1 MNVPVNA
8 FKLKAVFVKCLS
20 LLIRDS
26 LFVVSHRLPVTSLG
40 HQLPELLRNV
50 LKIEKNGW
58 RALVSCVY
66 DHYPGYLQAFFW
78 VSFLVFSHEVEVVR
92 FVGLS
97 CP

>member
-1 MNVPVNA
+1 MFPRVFGHVPQGLLNVPVNA

-50 LKIEKNGW
+50 LKNREEW
-58 RALVSCVY
+58 LE
-66 DHYPGYLQAFFW
+66 
-78 VSFLVFSHEVEVVR
+78 SF
-92 FVGLS
+92 GLLRL
-97 CP
+97 